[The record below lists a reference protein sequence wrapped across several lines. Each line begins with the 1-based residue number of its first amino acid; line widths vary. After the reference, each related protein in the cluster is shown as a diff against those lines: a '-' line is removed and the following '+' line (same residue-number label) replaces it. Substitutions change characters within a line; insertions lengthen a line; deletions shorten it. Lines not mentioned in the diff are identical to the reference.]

1 MALVPDEVKELAL
14 SSRRW
19 TPFSGLPPV
28 VVWAPAVLVASAAAL
43 PLLYLLIRTVG
54 VGEELPDML
63 FRWRTAGVL
72 LRSAALVGG
81 VTTGAVAMAVPLAWL
96 TVRTDIPLRRMWS
109 VATVLP
115 LVIPSYVA
123 AFLAVVALGPKG
135 MLQGWLAPLGVERL
149 PEIYGY
155 PGAAVTLVL
164 LTYPYVLLSVRGA
177 LGRLDPALEETS
189 RSLGVGRWETFCLVI
204 LPLLRPSIA
213 GGALLVALYT
223 LSDFGAVSI
232 LRYETFTWAIYIQY
246 DGALDRT
253 LAAALSLVLITV
265 ALAILIVEGRVRGRA
280 QYYRSTAGAVRPPG
294 VVRLGRWKWAAVALM
309 SGVVGVSVVLP
320 MGVLGYWVV
329 RGLAAGEALQFL
341 WQDAFNS
348 VYVSLVAAL
357 VAVAAALPVAGLVV
371 RHQGRM
377 SSVVEK
383 LTYTGFALPGIVVAL
398 ALVFLGVRYLTPIYQ
413 TVIMLVFAYVVLFLP
428 TAVNTLRASLLQV
441 SPSVEEAARCLGKSP
456 LGVMATVTLPL
467 LRPGFVAGAAIVFLL
482 AMKELP
488 ATLILSPI
496 GFTTL
501 ATSIWSATSEA
512 FFARAAV
519 PSLLLILVTAF
530 PLVWLLRRGEG

>member
-1 MALVPDEVKELAL
+1 M
-14 SSRRW
+14 
-19 TPFSGLPPV
+19 
-28 VVWAPAVLVASAAAL
+28 LVASAAAL